1 MRSLAL
7 VLATAAASLAAPF
20 TGTSHAVLQCKA
32 AALPPVFVPRDGA
45 IEGTGTFACDAGSGT
60 TSVTV
65 CVEMQLG
72 ALGGAWY
79 SLGCATAQGDATSAT
94 GTVAV
99 QPTIASGLMRTVA
112 TGTNGTVTDTAQS
125 APILWVNCA
134 CAP

>member
-7 VLATAAASLAAPF
+7 VLATAAASIAAPF
-20 TGTSHAVLQCKA
+20 AGASHAMLQCKA
-32 AALPPVFVPRDGA
+32 AALPPVFMPQDGA
-45 IEGTGTFACDAGSGT
+45 IEGTGTFACYSGT
-60 TSVTV
+60 GVTSITV

-79 SLGCATAQGDATSAT
+79 SLGCATTQGDPTSAT

-112 TGTNGTVTDTAQS
+112 TGTNGTVSDTAQS